1 MGRYTFA
8 MQPTTHPAALISSS
22 FPRFDYILRGG
33 TVFDGSGAEGVLTDV
48 GIVGG
53 TVAAVGDLSGA
64 DADETLDVRGK
75 FVAPGFIDIHTH
87 SDFTLLSS
95 PGMESSVAQGVT
107 TEIVGNCGI
116 ALGLAQN
123 GQSFTME
130 QRGLLRA
137 GITLDWSR
145 LDGFL
150 TRVADTGIG
159 ANIATLAGH
168 GTIRK
173 RVMGLADRLPDAAEH
188 AAMARELEAAFA
200 AGAVGL
206 SSGLEYVPGMYA
218 DVAELTALAKIARQ
232 AGGFYATHLRDEG
245 DHLEEAVAEALAVA
259 EGAGLPLQL
268 SHHKAERRANWG
280 KVTRTLAMVD
290 AARARGVDVLLDQY
304 PYTAYQTGLG
314 TICLPPWAV
323 AGSPEAQAAKFA
335 DPEFRAR
342 TRAAMADNGVDFTMV
357 QISNCPAHRE
367 YQGRTIAE
375 IAADA
380 GKDVRDLILD
390 TLSEGEGW
398 ISAAHFALSEADVAR
413 VLSDDRVMIG
423 SDGVATSP
431 TSPGTSDRPHP
442 RTYGTFARIFGRYV
456 REQKVLTWA
465 QAIRRMT
472 SLPAGRVG
480 LAGRGTLATGSVADV
495 TVFDPLTV
503 GDAAT
508 FDAPQVYARGIEL
521 VFVAGSLAVRHGVL
535 TGSRSG
541 SVLRRGGDGITR

>member
-1 MGRYTFA
+1 MRSAPPPIDFV
-8 MQPTTHPAALISSS
+8 SV
-22 FPRFDYILRGG
+22 PRFDYLLRGG
-33 TVFDGSGAEGVLTDV
+33 IVFDGTGVDGVLADV
-48 GIVGG
+48 GIGG
-53 TVAAVGDLSGA
+53 GNVAAVGDLSRAEAG
-64 DADETLDVRGK
+64 ETFDVRGK
-75 FVAPGFIDIHTH
+75 YVAPGFIDIHTH

-116 ALGLAQN
+116 ALGLAQA
-123 GQSFTME
+123 GEQFTLE

-137 GITLDWSR
+137 GIALDWTH

-173 RVMGLADRLPDAAEH
+173 RVMGLADRLPDTSELAE
-188 AAMARELEAAFA
+188 MERELETALG

-218 DVAELTALAKIARQ
+218 DVAELTAMAKVAKR

-290 AARARGVDVLLDQY
+290 DAQARGVDVLLDQY
-304 PYTAYQTGLG
+304 PYTAYQTSLA
-314 TICLPPWAV
+314 TIALPPWAV
-323 AGSPEAQAAKFA
+323 AGSPEAQAAKLA
-335 DPEFRAR
+335 DPVFRAK
-342 TRAAMADNGVDFTMV
+342 TRDAMPHIGVDFSLV

-367 YQGRTIAE
+367 YQGRMLSA
-375 IAADA
+375 IAADENR
-380 GKDVRDLILD
+380 DVRDVILNI
-390 TLSEGEGW
+390 LSENEGW
-398 ISAAHFALSEADVAR
+398 VSAAHFALSEADVAR

-423 SDGVATSP
+423 SDGVAVSP
-431 TSPGTSDRPHP
+431 IAPGTSDRPHP

-456 REQKVLTWA
+456 REQGVLTWA

-472 SLPAGRVG
+472 SLPAQRIG
-480 LAGRGTLATGSVADV
+480 LTGRGTLTAGCVADIV
-495 TVFDPLTV
+495 VFDPETV

-508 FDAPQVYARGIEL
+508 FDAPHVYARGIEL
-521 VFVAGSLAVRHGVL
+521 VFVGGTLAVRDGVL
-535 TGSRSG
+535 TGARSG
-541 SVLRRGGDGITR
+541 AVLRRGGDGTVQ

>member
-1 MGRYTFA
+1 
-8 MQPTTHPAALISSS
+8 MQPLSTSHNPSSY
-22 FPRFDYILRGG
+22 RFDYILRGG
-33 TVFDGSGAEGVLTDV
+33 MVFDGSGAEGIVADV
-48 GIVGG
+48 GILGG
-53 TVAAVGDLSGA
+53 NVAAIGDLSCTESR
-64 DADETLDVRGK
+64 ETFDVRGK
-75 FVAPGFIDIHTH
+75 YVAPGFIDIHTH

-116 ALGLAQN
+116 ALGLAQS
-123 GQSFTME
+123 GEQFTME

-137 GITLDWSR
+137 GIALDWTH

-150 TRVADTGIG
+150 ARVGDTGIG

-173 RVMGLADRLPDAAEH
+173 RVMGLADRLPDAGEL
-188 AAMARELEAAFA
+188 AAMERELEIAFRD
-200 AGAVGL
+200 GAIGL

-218 DVAELTALAKIARQ
+218 DVAELTAMAKVAKR

-290 AARARGVDVLLDQY
+290 AAQARGVDVLLDQY
-304 PYTAYQTGLG
+304 PYTAYQTSLS
-314 TICLPPWAV
+314 TIALPPWAV
-323 AGSPEAQAAKFA
+323 AGSPEAQAAKLA
-335 DPEFRAR
+335 DPELR
-342 TRAAMADNGVDFTMV
+342 TRARDAMPHIGVDFSLV

-367 YQGRTIAE
+367 YQGRMLSD
-375 IAADA
+375 IAANEN
-380 GKDVRDLILD
+380 KDVRDVILD
-390 TLSEGEGW
+390 LLGEAEGW
-398 ISAAHFALSEADVAR
+398 VSAAHFALSEEDVAR
-413 VLSDDRVMIG
+413 VLSDNRVMIG

-456 REQKVLTWA
+456 REQGILTWA
-465 QAIRRMT
+465 QAICRMT
-472 SLPAGRVG
+472 SLPAQRIG
-480 LAGRGTLATGSVADV
+480 LQGRGTLAAGSIADIA
-495 TVFDPLTV
+495 VFDPATI
-503 GDAAT
+503 GDVAT

-521 VFVAGSLAVRHGVL
+521 VFVGGTLAVRNGIL

-541 SVLRRGGDGITR
+541 AVLRRGGDERVQ

>member
-1 MGRYTFA
+1 MRSDLPSSDSLL
-8 MQPTTHPAALISSS
+8 PT
-22 FPRFDYILRGG
+22 RFDSILRGG
-33 TVFDGSGAEGVLTDV
+33 TVFDGSGADGVVADV
-48 GIVGG
+48 GIVAGN
-53 TVAAVGDLSGA
+53 VAAIGDLSRSEAG
-64 DADETLDVRGK
+64 EIFDVRGK

-116 ALGLAQN
+116 ALGLAQI
-123 GQSFTME
+123 GEQFTLE

-137 GITLDWSR
+137 GISLDWTH

-150 TRVADTGIG
+150 ARVADTGIG

-173 RVMGLADRLPDAAEH
+173 RVMGLADRLPDARELADME
-188 AAMARELEAAFA
+188 RELETAFRD
-200 AGAVGL
+200 GAVGL

-218 DVAELTALAKIARQ
+218 DVAELTAMAKVAKR

-290 AARARGVDVLLDQY
+290 AAQARGVDVLLDQY
-304 PYTAYQTGLG
+304 PYTAYQTSLA
-314 TICLPPWAV
+314 TIALPPWAV
-323 AGSPEAQAAKFA
+323 AGSPEAQAAKLA
-335 DPEFRAR
+335 DPTFRAK
-342 TRAAMADNGVDFTMV
+342 TREAMQYIGVDFALV
-357 QISNCPAHRE
+357 QISNCPGHRE
-367 YQGRTIAE
+367 YQGRMLSD
-375 IAADA
+375 IAADEN
-380 GKDVRDLILD
+380 KDVRDVILD
-390 TLSEGEGW
+390 TLGEGEGW
-398 ISAAHFALSEADVAR
+398 VSAAHFALSEADVAR

-456 REQKVLTWA
+456 REQGVLTWA
-465 QAIRRMT
+465 QAICRMT
-472 SLPAGRVG
+472 SLPAQRIG
-480 LAGRGTLATGSVADV
+480 LTGRGTLMAGCVADV
-495 TVFDPLTV
+495 AVFDPETV
-503 GDAAT
+503 GDVAT
-508 FDAPQVYARGIEL
+508 FDTPHAYADGVEL
-521 VFVAGSLAVRHGVL
+521 VFVGGALAVRDGIL
-535 TGSRSG
+535 TGVRSG
-541 SVLRRGGDGITR
+541 AVLRRGGDGTVS